1 MFERLVLYQRLPE
14 ENLKRGRNVYYEL
27 YIDVLFLVNFLMDY
41 ILLLVAKKV
50 LRFTSSYG
58 RICVGALLGAFLTC
72 IVTAVGI
79 PFTFM
84 KVVLFYILVPSA
96 MLLSALPIRSLQ
108 SFFRALVT
116 LYISGFLVGGIFEYL
131 NQYIEVG
138 SLFFA
143 LAMASYY
150 LASGV
155 LKILAMLFHFG
166 ESHCSVILFFG
177 GESCRAEAIVD
188 TGNHLRD
195 EVSGKSVSIISN
207 RLAEKLF
214 GEKMPEG
221 LRYIP
226 YRTIGKGT
234 GVIPVLSID
243 LICIDGKEEQ
253 RVEQPMVA
261 ISEES
266 SFGSECDVIL
276 NPDI

>member
-1 MFERLVLYQRLPE
+1 M
-14 ENLKRGRNVYYEL
+14 
-27 YIDVLFLVNFLMDY
+27 
-41 ILLLVAKKV
+41 
-50 LRFTSSYG
+50 
-58 RICVGALLGAFLTC
+58 
-72 IVTAVGI
+72 
-79 PFTFM
+79 
-84 KVVLFYILVPSA
+84 
-96 MLLSALPIRSLQ
+96 
-108 SFFRALVT
+108 
-116 LYISGFLVGGIFEYL
+116 
-131 NQYIEVG
+131 
-138 SLFFA
+138 
-143 LAMASYY
+143 
-150 LASGV
+150 
-155 LKILAMLFHFG
+155 
-166 ESHCSVILFFG
+166 
-177 GESCRAEAIVD
+177 
-188 TGNHLRD
+188 RD

>member
-1 MFERLVLYQRLPE
+1 MFERLELYQRLPE

-96 MLLSALPIRSLQ
+96 MLLTALPIRSLQ

-177 GESCRAEAIVD
+177 GKSCRAEAIVD

>member
-1 MFERLVLYQRLPE
+1 M
-14 ENLKRGRNVYYEL
+14 YYEL

-41 ILLLVAKKV
+41 ILLLVTKKV
-50 LRFTSSYG
+50 LKLSPSYG
-58 RICVGALLGAFLTC
+58 RICLGALLGAFLTC
-72 IVTAVGI
+72 VVVAVGI
-79 PFTFM
+79 PFTFV
-84 KVVLFYILVPSA
+84 KVVLFYILAPSA
-96 MLLSALPIRSLQ
+96 MLLLGLPIRSLQ
-108 SFFRALVT
+108 SFFRALIT

-155 LKILAMLFHFG
+155 LKILAGLFHFG
-166 ESHCSVILFFG
+166 ESHCSVTLFFG

-188 TGNHLRD
+188 TGNQLRD
-195 EVSGKSVSIISN
+195 EISGKSVTIISN
-207 RLAEKLF
+207 RLAKKLF
-214 GEKMPEG
+214 GGKMPEG

-226 YRTIGKGT
+226 YRTIAKGL

-243 LICIDGKEEQ
+243 CICISGKNEQ

-266 SFGSECDVIL
+266 SFGNECDVIL

>member
-1 MFERLVLYQRLPE
+1 M
-14 ENLKRGRNVYYEL
+14 YYEL

-41 ILLLVAKKV
+41 IMLLVTMKV
-50 LRFTSSYG
+50 LRLSSSYG
-58 RICVGALLGAFLTC
+58 RICLGALFGAFLTC
-72 IVTAVGI
+72 VVTAVGI

-84 KVVLFYILVPSA
+84 KAILFYLLVPSA
-96 MLLSALPIRSLQ
+96 MLYAGLPVRSFRNFL
-108 SFFRALVT
+108 RALIT
-116 LYISGFLVGGIFEYL
+116 LYISGFLIGGIFEYL
-131 NQYIEVG
+131 NQYVQVG

-143 LAMASYY
+143 LAIASYY

-155 LKILAMLFHFG
+155 MKMLALLFRFG
-166 ESHCSVILFFG
+166 ESHCTVTLYFG
-177 GESCRAEAIVD
+177 GESCDARAIVD

-207 RLAEKLF
+207 RLATKLF
-214 GEKMPEG
+214 GKEMPEG

-226 YRTIGKGT
+226 YRTIGKEK
-234 GVIPVLSID
+234 GVIAVLPID
-243 LICIDGKEEQ
+243 HICIDRKGQQ

-266 SFGSECDVIL
+266 SFGNEYDVIL